1 MEQGLDSN
9 GVAKLIR
16 FIQDGAICPVEFWR
30 AVESLVAPAELNEL
44 FGGLDA
50 ADQVLLRQLY
60 HERPLAV
67 RALEGRAF
75 RGELR
80 KWVVSGQARTPAEE
94 ASDFIF
100 LRCE

>member
-9 GVAKLIR
+9 GVEKLIR

-30 AVESLVAPAELNEL
+30 AVESLVAPTELHGL
-44 FGGLDA
+44 FAGLDA
-50 ADQVLLRQLY
+50 AQQVLLRELY

-80 KWVVSGQARTPAEE
+80 KWVVSGQVRTPVE
-94 ASDFIF
+94 ATDFIF